1 MMRHTVR
8 VLALLCLLA
17 GPAGIARAENVPANP
32 RFAEVAQKLDA
43 GGETYVYMNA
53 KDGMRNIVQTLRTSF
68 APEGADPSVIRGFD
82 LADKM
87 LESLGL
93 YSIEDVGASA
103 VRQPNGLY
111 HCKSY
116 ARIPEGRKGV
126 LKCLGGTPHA
136 CEALK
141 YAPEDTVLFWS
152 EDVDLAALL
161 EAIQTGLQESQFQE
175 AQGTLLV
182 GLGQVDT
189 ALTGIAGKSLTLKGA
204 LDSLGGEITFIAG
217 LDPLKRVQIPAS
229 PAGPLSF
236 AYPKA
241 VLMVRTKDA
250 TLYELAVKTLSMHDP
265 STTETV
271 EGGVRK
277 FSIPVPIPPDFPY
290 ELKPVIAQNGQY
302 FFLATQPEYLNQI
315 LETSRGGKN
324 LAGAAEY
331 KELTANLPQQG
342 NSFSFAS
349 KRFAQE
355 VVSAVETFMKALSE
369 IQPHQRW
376 SAMQVS
382 ILRNLQKVP
391 VLGSASVRVNEAGGL
406 LVLKNSPGNDAM
418 AAPLAG
424 VAVAGIGAAVA
435 VPGFIKA
442 RTTAQRN
449 TCRENL
455 AKMDGAK
462 EQLALEKNLKEGAEV
477 KWEDLIAAPD
487 GSGGYLRKTPV
498 CPKGG
503 TYTLGKIGD
512 DPTCTCGARLP

>member
-8 VLALLCLLA
+8 VLVLLCLLG
-17 GPAGIARAENVPANP
+17 GPAGIARAENVAANP

-53 KDGMRNIVQTLRTSF
+53 KDGMRNIVRTLRTSL

-116 ARIPEGRKGV
+116 TRIPQGRKGL
-126 LKCLGGTPHA
+126 LKSLGGAPHA

-141 YAPEDTVLFWS
+141 YAPEDTVLFGS
-152 EDVDLAALL
+152 GDVDLAALL
-161 EAIQTGLQESQFQE
+161 EAIQTGLQDSQFQE
-175 AQGTLLV
+175 AQGMLLM

-189 ALTGIAGKSLTLKGA
+189 ALTGIAGKSQTLKGA

-241 VLMVRTKDA
+241 VLMMRTKDA
-250 TLYELAVKTLSMHDP
+250 TLYELAVKALSMNDP

-290 ELKPVIAQNGQY
+290 ELKPVIAQDGQY
-302 FFLATQPEYLNQI
+302 LLLATQPDYLNLI
-315 LETSRGGKN
+315 LATSRGGKN

-342 NSFSFAS
+342 NGFSFVS
-349 KRFAQE
+349 KRLTQEIAAALQTFSKAQAE
-355 VVSAVETFMKALSE
+355 NQPNQRNALLVKN
-369 IQPHQRW
+369 IMDR
-376 SAMQVS
+376 
-382 ILRNLQKVP
+382 LQKAP
-391 VLGSASVRVNEAGGL
+391 ALGAASVRVNEAGGL
-406 LVLKNSPGNDAM
+406 LVVKNSPGNDAM

-424 VAVAGIGAAVA
+424 VAVAGIGAGVA

-442 RTTAQRN
+442 RETAR
-449 TCRENL
+449 R
-455 AKMDGAK
+455 D
-462 EQLALEKNLKEGAEV
+462 
-477 KWEDLIAAPD
+477 
-487 GSGGYLRKTPV
+487 
-498 CPKGG
+498 
-503 TYTLGKIGD
+503 
-512 DPTCTCGARLP
+512 ARLQPTPEE

>member
-8 VLALLCLLA
+8 VLALLCLL
-17 GPAGIARAENVPANP
+17 GCPAGIARAENVPANP

-53 KDGMRNIVQTLRTSF
+53 KDSVRNIVRTLRTSF

-116 ARIPEGRKGV
+116 VRIPEGRKGV
-126 LKCLGGTPHA
+126 LKCLGGAPHA
-136 CEALK
+136 CEAVK
-141 YAPEDTVLFWS
+141 YAPEDTVLFGS
-152 EDVDLAALL
+152 GDVDLAALL
-161 EAIQTGLQESQFQE
+161 EATQTGLQESQFQE
-175 AQGTLLV
+175 AQDMLLM

-204 LDSLGGEITFIAG
+204 LDSLGAEITFIAG
-217 LDPLKRVQIPAS
+217 FDPAKRLEIPTS

-290 ELKPVIAQNGQY
+290 ELKPVIAQDGQY
-302 FFLATQPEYLNQI
+302 LFLATQPEYLNQI

-342 NSFSFAS
+342 NGFSFAS
-349 KRFAQE
+349 KRFVEE
-355 VVSAVETFMKALSE
+355 VVRAVETVMKGLPKNQPGQAE
-369 IQPHQRW
+369 AAIQ
-376 SAMQVS
+376 AS
-382 ILRNLQKVP
+382 ILRNLQKAP
-391 VLGSASVRVNEAGGL
+391 ALGAASVRVNEAGGL
-406 LVLKNSPGNDAM
+406 LVVKNSPKNDAM

-424 VAVAGIGAAVA
+424 VTVAGIGAGVA
-435 VPGFIKA
+435 VTGFIKA
-442 RTTAQRN
+442 RETARRN
-449 TCRENL
+449 
-455 AKMDGAK
+455 
-462 EQLALEKNLKEGAEV
+462 
-477 KWEDLIAAPD
+477 
-487 GSGGYLRKTPV
+487 
-498 CPKGG
+498 
-503 TYTLGKIGD
+503 
-512 DPTCTCGARLP
+512 ARLQQAPEE